1 MHSRKFLG
9 VFPERVIGN
18 VNHCVSHLRI
28 RVKSKLGF
36 EEEARYRQVCIGK
49 GGPGG
54 QDSMR
59 PGQGQPGLGLA
70 WLNYQ
75 VTKVLHK
82 QRPPGQVTAPT

>member
-9 VFPERVIGN
+9 AFPERVIGN

-28 RVKSKLGF
+28 RVKSKLGS
-36 EEEARYRQVCIGK
+36 EEEARYRQVCIRK

-59 PGQGQPGLGLA
+59 PGQGPKA